1 MHLSP
6 PRDRRRRLITAALVV
21 AGAWLAHG
29 LWADSRQ
36 GRLGRDIAALAGPG
50 AVHMIASDTCSPCVE
65 ARRWL
70 RHHGVPFSECS
81 IEREPACRARFDA
94 FGAPGTPLLLVH
106 GRPQLG
112 LSPERLLAA
121 LELPQSSR

>member
-1 MHLSP
+1 MP
-6 PRDRRRRLITAALVV
+6 PSTPRPRRLVTAAVVV
-21 AGAWLAHG
+21 AGAWLVHG
-29 LWADSRQ
+29 LWVDSRQ
-36 GRLGRDIAALAGPG
+36 SRLGRDIAALAGPG
-50 AVHMIASDTCSPCVE
+50 AVHMIASDTCGPCLA

-70 RHHGVPFSECS
+70 QQHGVRFSECS

-112 LSPERLLAA
+112 WSPERLLAA
-121 LELPQSSR
+121 LELPRASR

>member
-1 MHLSP
+1 
-6 PRDRRRRLITAALVV
+6 LITAALVV

-29 LWADSRQ
+29 LWTDSRQ
-36 GRLGRDIAALAGPG
+36 SRLGRDIAALAGPG
-50 AVHMIASDTCSPCVE
+50 AVHMIASDTCVPCL
-65 ARRWL
+65 AAHRWL
-70 RHHGVPFSECS
+70 RQHGVPFSECS

-112 LSPERLLAA
+112 WSPERLLAE
-121 LELPQSSR
+121 LELPRSSR